1 MTMGE
6 SIMRHRRRFVAVA
19 LACAPLAAC
28 YQQPYYAE
36 PPPPRS
42 LMITAQHRQSQ
53 AQQDRDKADCQN
65 MASAQG
71 NSSVSWAQIFTGCMS
86 GRGYLVQ

>member
-1 MTMGE
+1 
-6 SIMRHRRRFVAVA
+6 MRLRRRFVAVA

-28 YQQPYYAE
+28 YQQPHYVE

-42 LMITAQHRQSQ
+42 LTITAQHRQSQ

-65 MASAQG
+65 MASAQA
-71 NSSVSWAQIFTGCMS
+71 NSSASWAQIFTGCMS